1 MTARYGTFE
10 GSICSRS
17 TDPLLSMATRNQRE
31 PHPSTPRSWQTLAWC
46 ESETGN
52 YGAPFLPTAVL
63 RSEISQFR
71 TDRGGRLLT
80 GSTVDELERDGRGVA
95 MRMDY
100 APESRVLVTR
110 ASRWIDRRGAWESL
124 EAIGG
129 EVSRRPVEGVLF
141 DVCDSEYV
149 PAEADA
155 HAFAAYLIGF
165 LGRRRLA
172 FVTRSVIQYGMARMI
187 ATDAGAHGVSVR
199 VFEDEEQA
207 GSWLC
212 SSDTR

>member
-1 MTARYGTFE
+1 VTVVYGTFE

-17 TDPLLSMATRNQRE
+17 SDPLLSMATRNRRE
-31 PHPSTPRSWQTLAWC
+31 PHPSIPRSWRNLAWC
-46 ESETGN
+46 ESDTAN
-52 YGAPFLPTAVL
+52 CRAPFLPTTVPH
-63 RSEISQFR
+63 SGISQFR
-71 TDRGGRLLT
+71 IDAGGRLLP
-80 GSTVDELERDGRGVA
+80 GSTVDDLDGDGSGA

-110 ASRWIDRRGAWESL
+110 APRWIDTRGAWESL

-141 DVCDSEYV
+141 DVCNSEYV

-155 HAFAAYLIGF
+155 HAFAAYLIAF

-172 FVTRSVIQYGMARMI
+172 FLTRSVIQYGMARMI
-187 ATDAGAHGVSVR
+187 AADARAHGISVR
-199 VFEDEEQA
+199 VFQDEEQA

-212 SSDTR
+212 SCDTR